1 MHKIIRSLSSYHCP
15 NMSSS
20 GNPGNCLEL
29 NWIDELAAE
38 PSSLDRATHPGFP
51 RTNNIIKSIIKV
63 TVKHID
69 PDEKMIFAYL
79 NKDEVPVLC
88 SWYEWKEWW
97 KREGDRCQVKY
108 DRIDDWE
115 IETRFQGRSAA
126 LDGPPLFW
134 DVRFFSPRIVSDGAR
149 HFGTKES
156 ALAFHAEVVERIISG
171 EFEA

>member
-1 MHKIIRSLSSYHCP
+1 MDRRTRRRTI
-15 NMSSS
+15 
-20 GNPGNCLEL
+20 
-29 NWIDELAAE
+29 E
-38 PSSLDRATHPGFP
+38 PDRATHPGFP

-97 KREGDRCQVKY
+97 KREGDRCQVRY

-115 IETRFQGRSAA
+115 IEPVFKAGALLSTVHRSFGMSAFLISESSLMELGTPERRNLRSRFMQRSSKGSSQEN
-126 LDGPPLFW
+126 L
-134 DVRFFSPRIVSDGAR
+134 
-149 HFGTKES
+149 K
-156 ALAFHAEVVERIISG
+156 
-171 EFEA
+171 

>member
-1 MHKIIRSLSSYHCP
+1 LRRNSPLGGPRCFREDAQEWRKAVLKVKLLRPSQKHLLIRS
-15 NMSSS
+15 
-20 GNPGNCLEL
+20 
-29 NWIDELAAE
+29 
-38 PSSLDRATHPGFP
+38 
-51 RTNNIIKSIIKV
+51 IIEF

-69 PDEKMIFAYL
+69 PDEKMTFAYL
-79 NKDEVPVLC
+79 NKDGVPVLC

-108 DRIDDWE
+108 DRVDDWE

-134 DVRFFSPRIVSDGAR
+134 EVRFFSPRIVSHGAR

>member
-1 MHKIIRSLSSYHCP
+1 M
-15 NMSSS
+15 
-20 GNPGNCLEL
+20 
-29 NWIDELAAE
+29 
-38 PSSLDRATHPGFP
+38 
-51 RTNNIIKSIIKV
+51 
-63 TVKHID
+63 KHID
-69 PDEKMIFAYL
+69 PDEKMTFAYL

-134 DVRFFSPRIVSDGAR
+134 DVRFFSRRIVSDGAR

-171 EFEA
+171 EFEVPFLA